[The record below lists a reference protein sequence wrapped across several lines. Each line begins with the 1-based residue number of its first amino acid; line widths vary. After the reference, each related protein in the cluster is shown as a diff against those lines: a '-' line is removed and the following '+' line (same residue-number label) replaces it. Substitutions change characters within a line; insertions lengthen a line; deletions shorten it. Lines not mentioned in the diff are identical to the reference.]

1 MLLNTTRRL
10 LEMLTVLLGVS
21 VLVFL
26 MIHMIPGD
34 PARLIAGMEA
44 TPEIV
49 EQIREEWG
57 FDQPLYVQYG
67 RFLAGAARG
76 DFGVSYRT
84 GTPVSQEIVER
95 FPITFAIAL
104 GGVLLATFIGM
115 STGVL
120 AAVFH
125 NRVWDGLI
133 MVTSLLAISTPSYWL
148 ALMLMLVFSLSLG
161 WLPSIGIRT
170 PLHYVLPMVTLGAQS
185 GGMIARMTR
194 SAMLDVLQQ
203 DYVGA
208 ARARGQIE
216 RVVILKHA
224 LRNALIPVVSIVGLR
239 FGGLLAGTVL
249 VESVF
254 GIPGLGRL
262 VVDAVVLRDYPMIQG
277 AILVIAAVFILINT
291 MTDILYG
298 VINPRIRVS

>member
-1 MLLNTTRRL
+1 MILHAVRRL

-57 FDQPLYVQYG
+57 LDQPLYFQYG

-76 DFGVSYRT
+76 DFGISYRT
-84 GTPVSQEIVER
+84 GTPVSREIADR

-104 GGVLLATFIGM
+104 GGVLLATLIGM

-125 NRVWDGLI
+125 NRIWDGLI
-133 MVTSLLAISTPSYWL
+133 MVASLLAISTPSYWL
-148 ALMLMLVFSLSLG
+148 ALMMMLVF
-161 WLPSIGIRT
+161 
-170 PLHYVLPMVTLGAQS
+170 
-185 GGMIARMTR
+185 
-194 SAMLDVLQQ
+194 
-203 DYVGA
+203 
-208 ARARGQIE
+208 
-216 RVVILKHA
+216 
-224 LRNALIPVVSIVGLR
+224 
-239 FGGLLAGTVL
+239 
-249 VESVF
+249 
-254 GIPGLGRL
+254 
-262 VVDAVVLRDYPMIQG
+262 
-277 AILVIAAVFILINT
+277 
-291 MTDILYG
+291 
-298 VINPRIRVS
+298 